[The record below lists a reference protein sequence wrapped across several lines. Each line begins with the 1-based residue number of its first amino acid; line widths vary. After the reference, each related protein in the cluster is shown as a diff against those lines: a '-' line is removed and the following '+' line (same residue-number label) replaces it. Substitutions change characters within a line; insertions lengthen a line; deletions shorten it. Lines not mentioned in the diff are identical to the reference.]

1 MEFLQLRWYGHVER
15 MQTQRMLEQ
24 IATVTMEGKRKRG
37 RLRKRWRHEAEEKL
51 NVIGVKNRGD
61 LQRPLGM
68 EDDCF
73 GSQGPQR
80 TVGLE
85 EERRL
90 KRRRILMC
98 LLQPLQIMAFGL
110 FKFGV
115 NL

>member
-1 MEFLQLRWYGHVER
+1 MEFLQLRWYDHVKR
-15 MQTQRMLEQ
+15 MQNQRMLEQ

-37 RLRKRWRHEAEEKL
+37 RRRKRWRHEAEEKL

-61 LQRPLGM
+61 FQRPLGM

-85 EERRL
+85 EEEEA
-90 KRRRILMC
+90 KKKKNIDVFTS
-98 LLQPLQIMAFGL
+98 AFADYG
-110 FKFGV
+110 FWTV
-115 NL
+115 